1 MPITVTHTLTCPY
14 CTSDALVKFGFAPDG
29 RQRYRCKTCGK
40 QHRENPRTNAYSDEE
55 KQIILNG
62 EQERSSLRGLA
73 RTFKMS
79 RQTISGWLKKNYNGK
94 GKLKVAQKT
103 ILKP

>member
-1 MPITVTHTLTCPY
+1 MPIVVSLTLTPH

-29 RQRYRCKTCGK
+29 RQRYRCKTCAR
-40 QHRENPRTNAYSDEE
+40 QHRENPGPNGYSQAA
-55 KQIILNG
+55 KQQILDAV
-62 EQERSSLRGLA
+62 QERSSLRGLTRVFKVS
-73 RTFKMS
+73 RTTVSK
-79 RQTISGWLKKNYNGK
+79 WLKKNYNGK